1 MADRLVLIAPCRQA
15 GIDIVLVCVNK
26 RALGNN
32 GLNYRFDRFLLNIGQ
47 HLENH
52 LTIPL
57 AQPEDRRLLPFARAT
72 SACSLEASAPSCATF
87 FERRPG
93 FPCARRRRRPR
104 RPRPRLSGS
113 PRVSWQRD
121 PGEGAT
127 SSLGR
132 RRRSEPTP
140 WRSAGSTSSVP

>member
-32 GLNYRFDRFLLNIGQ
+32 GLNDRFDRLLLNIGQ

-57 AQPEDRRLLPFARAT
+57 DQPEDRRLLLFERAT
-72 SACSLEASAPSCATF
+72 AGRSLEASAPSCATF
-87 FERRPG
+87 FWVLPHSR
-93 FPCARRRRRPR
+93 CT
-104 RPRPRLSGS
+104 RLAS
-113 PRVSWQRD
+113 
-121 PGEGAT
+121 
-127 SSLGR
+127 
-132 RRRSEPTP
+132 
-140 WRSAGSTSSVP
+140 